1 MSDIQPITSEVD
13 AAGVNVMVGCRARHH
28 HAEKFGVAIQVPFFT
43 YTIRP
48 DHYEFLRTRHLCESS
63 VRRNMLFGA
72 AKTVQVEHQR
82 DRSGFVDCGRHVRKP
97 GSLLTA
103 EEHFSLWISHRDFD
117 HTNASDQ
124 PSRRMHLGK
133 DTCPCDNFFQ
143 VVMLSQKRCMRT
155 LVKDTGGQV
164 GRMNE

>member
-1 MSDIQPITSEVD
+1 MSEIQSITSEVD

-72 AKTVQVEHQR
+72 GKPVQVDYQR
-82 DRSGFVDCGRHVRKP
+82 DRSGCVDCGRHVREP
-97 GSLLTA
+97 GALLTA

-117 HTNASDQ
+117 HANAKNNQ
-124 PSRRMHLGK
+124 PSWRVHLGK
-133 DTCPCDNFFQ
+133 DNCLCDN
-143 VVMLSQKRCMRT
+143 
-155 LVKDTGGQV
+155 
-164 GRMNE
+164 